1 MVITGN
7 MFSEMQLLAEG
18 ATILSRQLQSS
29 LLHILHDIY
38 LLAAKDYHHSSILAP
53 NVCIKKP
60 QLKEPIWLVKVSK
73 RCSSGT
79 KGK

>member
-29 LLHILHDIY
+29 LLHIS
-38 LLAAKDYHHSSILAP
+38 LALIALCA
-53 NVCIKKP
+53 
-60 QLKEPIWLVKVSK
+60 L
-73 RCSSGT
+73 
-79 KGK
+79 

>member
-29 LLHILHDIY
+29 LLHISL
-38 LLAAKDYHHSSILAP
+38 P
-53 NVCIKKP
+53 MTIKCYN
-60 QLKEPIWLVKVSK
+60 QFT
-73 RCSSGT
+73 RD
-79 KGK
+79 